1 MKRLVCAVV
10 MLSFI
15 SSFSLAQ
22 QSKPQATATKSA
34 RAPALQA
41 KIEQAWKDWV
51 KKDRKA
57 VDKVL
62 ADDAV
67 EIWADGTGAHDKK
80 STLEGM
86 QPMNIQKYALS
97 DFKFTPLGPN
107 AQLAQY
113 KAVVE
118 LPSASSTQK
127 YNLVVSEVWQ
137 KRGSDWKLVHYQE
150 TEIK

>member
-1 MKRLVCAVV
+1 MKRLVRAVV

-41 KIEQAWKDWV
+41 KVEQAWKDWV
-51 KKDRKA
+51 KKDEKA
-57 VDKVL
+57 VGNIL

-67 EIWADGTGAHDKK
+67 EIWADGKGPHDKR
-80 STLEGM
+80 STLDGM
-86 QPMNIQKYALS
+86 KSMNIEKYALS

-107 AQLAQY
+107 AQL
-113 KAVVE
+113 
-118 LPSASSTQK
+118 
-127 YNLVVSEVWQ
+127 
-137 KRGSDWKLVHYQE
+137 
-150 TEIK
+150 